1 MNLVSQNKR
10 TGYIAIVG
18 RPNVGKSTLL
28 NHLVG
33 QKISITSRKPQTT
46 RHNILG
52 IKTQNNVQMIFVD
65 TPGLH
70 TGFDKAINRA
80 MNKAAASATEDVDVI
95 LFVVDKTSWTK
106 EDQYVLGILEKT
118 TTPVLVVLN
127 KTDQLEDRNV
137 LIPHLQFLATTL
149 PRAEF
154 IPVSAL
160 KGQNL
165 DRLEAEIVKR
175 LPEADF
181 FYPEDQV
188 TDRSIRFIAAEI
200 IREKLTRQSGSEL
213 PYQCAVEIENFSED
227 ERLVTIEA
235 LILVERE
242 GQKRIVIGDK
252 GNRLKTVGSQA
263 RLDLEKMLEKKVLL
277 KLWVKVK
284 SGWSDSERALKSLGY
299 FE

>member
-1 MNLVSQNKR
+1 MSQNKR

-52 IKTQNNVQMIFVD
+52 IKTQNNMQMIFVD

-70 TGFDKAINRA
+70 TGFDKAINRV
-80 MNKAAASATEDVDVI
+80 MNKAAAAATADVDLI
-95 LFVVDKTSWTK
+95 LFVVDKTFWTK
-106 EDQYVLGILEKT
+106 EDQHVLRILENT
-118 TTPVLVVLN
+118 EVPILVVIN
-127 KTDQLEDRNV
+127 KTDQLDDKNT
-137 LIPHLQFLATTL
+137 LIPHLQFLAATL

-160 KGQNL
+160 RGQNL
-165 DRLEAEIVKR
+165 DHLEQEICKR
-175 LPEADF
+175 LPEAEF
-181 FYPEDQV
+181 LFPEDQV
-188 TDRSIRFIAAEI
+188 TDRNMRFISAEV

-213 PYQCAVEIENFSED
+213 PYQSAVEIEKYSED
-227 ERLVTIEA
+227 EKLVTIEA

-242 GQKRIVIGDK
+242 GQKRIVIGEK
-252 GNRLKTVGSQA
+252 GARLKAIGTQA
-263 RLDLEKMLEKKVLL
+263 RQDLEKLLEKKVLL

>member
-1 MNLVSQNKR
+1 MQEPKR
-10 TGYIAIVG
+10 TGYVAIVG

-52 IKTQNNVQMIFVD
+52 IKTGNNAQIIFVD

-70 TGFDKAINRA
+70 TGFDKALNRV
-80 MNKAAASATEDVDVI
+80 MNKSAAAAVEDVDLV
-95 LFVVDKTSWTK
+95 LFVVERNLWTK
-106 EDQYVLGILEKT
+106 EDQHVLRILERSQV
-118 TTPVLVVLN
+118 PVLVVLN
-127 KTDQLEDRNV
+127 KTDQLEDKNI
-137 LIPHLQFLATTL
+137 LIPHLQFLAETL
-149 PRAEF
+149 PQAEF
-154 IPVSAL
+154 VPVSAL

-165 DRLEAEIVKR
+165 QHLEKEIIKR
-175 LPEADF
+175 LPEADY
-181 FYPEDQV
+181 FYPEDQI
-188 TDRSIRFIAAEI
+188 TDRSMRFIAAEI

-213 PYQCAVEIENFSED
+213 PYQAAVEIEKYAED
-227 ERLVTIEA
+227 EKLVTIEA

-252 GNRLKTVGSQA
+252 GGKLKAIGTQA
-263 RLDLEKMLEKKVLL
+263 RLDLEKTLDKKVLL

-299 FE
+299 FD